1 MNQSPRFSVLI
12 PAYNHAAFLEDSV
25 ESALSQADSIE
36 VLVLDDGSTDGT
48 AEVLNRLGRRE
59 KVRVSRQDN
68 AGAHRALNRLL
79 EMARGDYCAILN
91 SDDLFLP
98 GRLDGLAGLLER
110 RSDAIMAASWIR
122 IIDAQGRELG
132 IKEGWKNMP
141 PWPRP
146 SSGPCLEDLDDPA
159 LALLQSNWVST
170 TSNMLFRRRDIVEKG
185 LSFRPLRYCHD
196 WDFLLSALASGDMA
210 LLPEAKLSYR
220 VHGANTIAEG
230 GEESDGRALML
241 WEILWTVA
249 RHAAVISEKHARDRD
264 IKTRLLRS
272 LPDFGRR
279 DLLAAL
285 LALRGSAIE
294 APRAYDDLL
303 IPGHPFREAALRSL
317 SSC

>member
-1 MNQSPRFSVLI
+1 MNQAPRFSVLI
-12 PAYNHAAFLEDSV
+12 PAYNHAAFLEDAV

-36 VLVLDDGSTDGT
+36 VLVRDDGSTDGT
-48 AEVLNRLGRRE
+48 AEVLDRLGRRA

-68 AGAHRALNRLL
+68 AGAHRTLNRLL

-91 SDDLFLP
+91 SDDLYLP
-98 GRLDGLAGLLER
+98 GRLEKLAGLLESR
-110 RSDAIMAASWIR
+110 PDAVVAASWIR

-170 TSNMLFRRRDIVEKG
+170 TSNLLFRRRELAG
-185 LSFRPLRYCHD
+185 LRFRALRYCHD
-196 WDFLLSALASGDMA
+196 WDFLLSALASGDLT
-210 LLPEAKLSYR
+210 LLPEAKLAYR
-220 VHGANTIAEG
+220 VHGSNTIAEG
-230 GEESDGRALML
+230 DQDGRALMR

-249 RHAAVISEKHARDRD
+249 RHAALIAETHGRGRDLGA
-264 IKTRLLRS
+264 RLLPS

-285 LALRGSAIE
+285 LALRGSAAE
-294 APRAYDDLL
+294 PPRIYDDLL
-303 IPGHPFREAALRSL
+303 KPDDPFREAALRSL
-317 SSC
+317 SCC